1 MLFAMHVCIA
11 FKQFNIHCI
20 LINNFAIP
28 LSVGGIYMSFQIKQN
43 KKESENKTIRFP
55 LPLIERIENAIR
67 QDDIDISFS
76 GFVIQACEYALDNM
90 VSNNKDSQ

>member
-1 MLFAMHVCIA
+1 MQLCNTCM
-11 FKQFNIHCI
+11 QLNIHGI

-28 LSVGGIYMSFQIKQN
+28 LIVGGIYMSFQIKQN
-43 KKESENKTIRFP
+43 KKERENKTIRFP

-67 QDDIDISFS
+67 QDDINISFS

-90 VSNNKDSQ
+90 EPSSKKGK